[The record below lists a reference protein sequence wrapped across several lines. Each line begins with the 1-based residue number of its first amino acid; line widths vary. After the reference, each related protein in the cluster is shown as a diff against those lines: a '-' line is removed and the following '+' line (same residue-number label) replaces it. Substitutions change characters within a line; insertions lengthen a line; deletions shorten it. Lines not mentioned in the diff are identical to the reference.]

1 MKHHPRIWERPMLL
15 LLFLFGLG
23 AWNRAWVFF
32 LLLAALS
39 LALWGLR
46 TDFSRSEVLLLF
58 FSLFYALADTYHGG
72 LSLRG
77 CALYLL
83 GPWVFYRLGKAY
95 ALHTGSC
102 SGFCQLLAAPSL
114 GMWLHGLLNWLARLR
129 WQGEAL
135 PARTA
140 VDFWR
145 GEPVSVTCTG
155 MLLTAAAAL
164 PWAGCVLR
172 ERPPANGPPSSVWGA
187 AWQKARILPT
197 VPCPFCAPCSWPH
210 RPGNGFCA
218 PPENPS
224 SAGVPES
231 SLPSSSWPWPSG
243 GTFGACAAGFS
254 PYP

>member
-164 PWAGCVLR
+164 ALGRL
-172 ERPPANGPPSSVWGA
+172 
-187 AWQKARILPT
+187 
-197 VPCPFCAPCSWPH
+197 
-210 RPGNGFCA
+210 
-218 PPENPS
+218 
-224 SAGVPES
+224 
-231 SLPSSSWPWPSG
+231 
-243 GTFGACAAGFS
+243 
-254 PYP
+254 